1 MRPAEEWCRR
11 AGAAQSRPQIC
22 GRVEGCESRR
32 ATASRLVSSTRLST
46 REMQSASAG
55 KGCARVL
62 PPRRLAE
69 AFPLDV
75 LGRHAAQ
82 HRLVCAPSRLPV
94 LLTSFFSCRALE
106 LHEALPRFLKKKNKA
121 CEQPSP
127 GRTWENFMGRSTP
140 VRGRRCGAWDQ
151 RAVSSFAWQRRPRPP
166 GAACGPPAVRPAAAG
181 STVPDV
187 VVHR

>member
-127 GRTWENFMGRSTP
+127 RADMGEFYGAINPGERAEVWGVGPARSQQFCVATASSP
-140 VRGRRCGAWDQ
+140 SGGCMWSPCRASRSCGQ
-151 RAVSSFAWQRRPRPP
+151 YCP
-166 GAACGPPAVRPAAAG
+166 
-181 STVPDV
+181 
-187 VVHR
+187 